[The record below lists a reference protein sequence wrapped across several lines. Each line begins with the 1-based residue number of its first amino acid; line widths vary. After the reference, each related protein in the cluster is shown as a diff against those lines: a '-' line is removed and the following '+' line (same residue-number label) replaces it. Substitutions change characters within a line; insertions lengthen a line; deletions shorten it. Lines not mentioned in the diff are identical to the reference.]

1 MLLSDIKTAIEKN
14 GLGVDDY
21 QLVVARD
28 VSDPQLDFVIETKPG
43 VYAATTARLIDE
55 GTVIMVL
62 LKSGEGLPEGCPAG
76 EVTYGPELPEVERQP
91 FAERVIDFL
100 SDRKGFD
107 HWWDNID
114 DDIQEEIIRELDE
127 MVPA

>member
-76 EVTYGPELPEVERQP
+76 EVTYGPELPEAVQP
-91 FAERVIDFL
+91 
-100 SDRKGFD
+100 
-107 HWWDNID
+107 
-114 DDIQEEIIRELDE
+114 
-127 MVPA
+127 